1 VLLVT
6 GAAGFIGS
14 NLVRYLLRQGTDIE
28 ILALDALTYSG
39 HRESLGAA
47 LTDDRVEFVHGD
59 IRNADLIRSLFSERD
74 IEGVIHLAA
83 ESHVDRS
90 IDSPMDFVTTNIQG
104 TATLLAE
111 ADRHWKQHPNRRFH
125 HVSTDEVFGTLGTTG
140 YFSESSPYSP
150 RSPYAASKAAS
161 DHLVRAW
168 GETYGLN
175 VVITNCTNNYGPYQ
189 FPEKL
194 IPVTIDRLS
203 HQSPIPVYGDGS
215 NVRDWLYVADHCEA
229 LFEVYRRGTAGETY
243 CIGGR
248 SEVTNLD
255 LVNRICD
262 IYDDLT
268 ERSAGTSRNLIEFV
282 TDRPG
287 HDFRY
292 AMDISK
298 ISSKLGWAPSVDQ
311 DEGLR
316 KTVKWYLENQGWV
329 EAVRN
334 DDHDQFQERWYK

>member
-1 VLLVT
+1 MLLVT

-14 NLVRYLLRQGTDIE
+14 NLVRYLLHLGTDIE

-39 HRESLGAA
+39 HRESLGTA
-47 LTDDRVEFVHGD
+47 LTDERVEFVHGD

-111 ADRHWKQHPNRRFH
+111 ADRHWKQYPNRRFH

-203 HQSPIPVYGDGS
+203 HQNQIPVYGDGS

-229 LFEVYRRGTAGETY
+229 LFTVYSRGTAGDTY

-268 ERSAGTSRNLIEFV
+268 EQSAGTSRNLIEFV

-298 ISSKLGWAPSVDQ
+298 IGAELGWAPSVDQ

-334 DDHDQFQERWYK
+334 DDHDQFQERWYQ